1 MSLREDVRECPATYG
16 LAAAWVAVYLAMLA
30 VQGGFGTGG
39 GFMEFGAVAPSITEL
54 FGDLTWRDFARG
66 EYWRVLTASFIHFG
80 AAHLVMNLIGMIQLG
95 RLMEPWYGGRQF
107 LAICLGL
114 GAAGNLLGVL
124 MRHGV
129 ALGRAWLQSHG
140 LARVLPA
147 ALAGGAPAA
156 AQEIHAGGGSTVLL
170 GLIGLG
176 MVVAWRSRT
185 RVGAFLR
192 DQMVAVLVIT
202 AILGVAW
209 MTRIDNYGHAG
220 GALAGAALGFLHPR
234 LVRTPPRGRR
244 LASWASAL
252 VVIGCVAAQAHV
264 ARRELA
270 QARRGAALREATEG
284 LRRIDGALIPALAA
298 LHHASERVA
307 FDRALASLDE
317 AARRGDPARA
327 LGSDASSA
335 LDVLAQVGAVSERPA
350 VERLKDALTLRGTL
364 DALDA
369 IAPALGPALAD
380 DTYREAVAIGRDLLA
395 GPIESRSL
403 YALRV
408 DLDVLARRA
417 TRTRDEW
424 RARKD
429 SLEAAAPAH

>member
-1 MSLREDVRECPATYG
+1 VSLRDDVRECPATYG
-16 LAAAWVAVYLAMLA
+16 LAAAWVVVYLAMMA
-30 VQGGFGTGG
+30 VQGGARTG
-39 GFMEFGAVAPSITEL
+39 GFMEFGAIDPSITEL

-80 AAHLVMNLIGMIQLG
+80 AAHLVMNLLGMIQLG

-107 LAICLGL
+107 LAICLGF

-124 MRHGV
+124 MRQAV

-176 MVVAWRSRT
+176 MVVGWRSRT

-220 GALAGAALGFLHPR
+220 GAIAGAALGFLHPR
-234 LVRTPPRGRR
+234 LVRTAPRGRAR
-244 LASWASAL
+244 GLAAWASAL
-252 VVIGCVAAQAHV
+252 VVIGCVAAQAYV
-264 ARRELA
+264 ARGALA
-270 QARRGAALREATEG
+270 QARRTAELREATEQI
-284 LRRIDGALIPALAA
+284 RRIDSALIPSLVA
-298 LHHASERVA
+298 LHLASENVA
-307 FDRALASLDE
+307 FDRARESLDD
-317 AARRGDPARA
+317 AARHGDPART
-327 LGSDASSA
+327 LSSDVSSA
-335 LDVLAQVGAVSERPA
+335 LDVLARVGAVAERPA
-350 VERLKDALTLRGTL
+350 ALRLKDTLTLRGSL

-369 IAPALGPALAD
+369 IAPALGPAVVD
-380 DTYREAVAIGRDLLA
+380 DTYREAVSIGRDLLA

-408 DLDVLARRA
+408 DIDELARRA
-417 TRTRDEW
+417 RRERDEW

-429 SLEAAAPAH
+429 SLEAAAR

>member
-1 MSLREDVRECPATYG
+1 VSLREDVRECPATYV
-16 LAAAWVAVYLAMLA
+16 LSAAWVVVYLAMLV

-39 GFMEFGAVAPSITEL
+39 GFLGFGAVDPSTTEL

-80 AAHLVMNLIGMIQLG
+80 AAHLVMNLIGMVQLG
-95 RLMEPWYGGRQF
+95 RLMEPWYGARQF

-129 ALGRAWLQSHG
+129 ALGRVWLQAHG

-147 ALAGGAPAA
+147 ALAGGAPAV
-156 AQEIHAGGGSTVLL
+156 AQEVHAGGGSTVLL

-176 MVVAWRSRT
+176 MVVGWRSRT
-185 RVGAFLR
+185 RVGTFLR
-192 DQMVAVLVIT
+192 DQMVTVLVIT
-202 AILGVAW
+202 AILGIAW

-220 GALAGAALGFLHPR
+220 GAIAGSALGFLHRR

-244 LASWASAL
+244 FAAWASAL
-252 VVIGCVAAQAHV
+252 VVIGCVGAQAYV
-264 ARRELA
+264 AREALA
-270 QARRGAALREATEG
+270 RAHRAAALREATEQLHRIEAG
-284 LRRIDGALIPALAA
+284 LVPAVTSLHLAA
-298 LHHASERVA
+298 EVVA
-307 FDRALASLDE
+307 LDRALVSLHD
-317 AARRGDPARA
+317 AARDGDPTHI
-327 LGSDASSA
+327 LGTDTSA
-335 LDVLAQVGAVSERPA
+335 GLDVLARVGPVAEWPA
-350 VERLKDALTLRGTL
+350 AQRVKDAIALRGSL

-369 IAPALGPALAD
+369 IAPVLGPELAD
-380 DTYREAVAIGRDLLA
+380 DTYREAVAIGRALLS
-395 GPIESRSL
+395 GPIASRSL

-408 DLDVLARRA
+408 DIAELSRRA
-417 TRTRDEW
+417 QHARDEW

-429 SLEAAAPAH
+429 ALETAAPAH

>member
-1 MSLREDVRECPATYG
+1 M
-16 LAAAWVAVYLAMLA
+16 
-30 VQGGFGTGG
+30 
-39 GFMEFGAVAPSITEL
+39 
-54 FGDLTWRDFARG
+54 
-66 EYWRVLTASFIHFG
+66 LTASFIHFG
-80 AAHLVMNLIGMIQLG
+80 LAHLAMNLIGMIQLG
-95 RLMEPWYGGRQF
+95 RLMEPWYGGRHF

-124 MRHGV
+124 MRQAV

-176 MVVAWRSRT
+176 MVVGWRSRT

-220 GALAGAALGFLHPR
+220 GAIAGAALGFLHPR
-234 LVRTPPRGRR
+234 LVRSSP
-244 LASWASAL
+244 LARKLAGWIAAL
-252 VVIGCVAAQAHV
+252 VVIGCVVAQAYV
-264 ARRELA
+264 ARGELA
-270 QARRGAALREATEG
+270 RARRAAALREATEG
-284 LRRIDGALIPALAA
+284 LRRIDGALIPSIAT
-298 LHHASERVA
+298 LHVASERVA

-317 AARRGDPARA
+317 AARHGDPTRA

-335 LDVLAQVGAVSERPA
+335 LEVLAQVGAVAERPA
-350 VERLKDALTLRGTL
+350 AQRVKDALALRGSL

-369 IAPALGPALAD
+369 IAPALGPELAD

-395 GPIESRSL
+395 GPIASRSL

-408 DLDVLARRA
+408 DIDELARRA
-417 TRTRDEW
+417 R
-424 RARKD
+424 RAHDDWQARQD
-429 SLEAAAPAH
+429 ALQAAGPAQ

>member
-16 LAAAWVAVYLAMLA
+16 VAASWVVVYLAMLA
-30 VQGGFGTGG
+30 VQGGAAAGG
-39 GFMEFGAVAPSITEL
+39 GFMEFGAIDPSITEL

-66 EYWRVLTASFIHFG
+66 EYWRVLTACFIHFG

-95 RLMEPWYGGRQF
+95 RLMEPWYGRRQF
-107 LAICLGL
+107 VAICLGL

-124 MRHGV
+124 MRQGV
-129 ALGRAWLQSHG
+129 ALGRAWIQAHG

-176 MVVAWRSRT
+176 MVVGWRSRT

-220 GALAGAALGFLHPR
+220 GAIAGAALGFLHPR
-234 LVRTPPRGRR
+234 LVRTGPRGRR
-244 LASWASAL
+244 LALWASAL

-264 ARRELA
+264 AREA
-270 QARRGAALREATEG
+270 VARARHAAAIREAAEQV
-284 LRRIDGALIPALAA
+284 RRIDGALIPALAT
-298 LHHASERVA
+298 LHVASERVA
-307 FDRALASLDE
+307 FDRSLATLDE
-317 AARRGDPARA
+317 AALTGDPTRA
-327 LGSDASSA
+327 GDADLSSA
-335 LDVLAQVGAVSERPA
+335 LDVLAQVGAVAERPA
-350 VERLKDALTLRGTL
+350 AQRLNDALALRGSI
-364 DALDA
+364 DALEA
-369 IAPALGPALAD
+369 IAPALGPAIAD
-380 DTYREAVAIGRDLLA
+380 DTYRGAIAIARALLV
-395 GPIESRSL
+395 GPIDSRSL
-403 YALRV
+403 HALRV
-408 DLDVLARRA
+408 DIDDLARRA
-417 TRTRDEW
+417 KRAQEEW
-424 RARKD
+424 RAKRD
-429 SLEAAAPAH
+429 ALEAAAH